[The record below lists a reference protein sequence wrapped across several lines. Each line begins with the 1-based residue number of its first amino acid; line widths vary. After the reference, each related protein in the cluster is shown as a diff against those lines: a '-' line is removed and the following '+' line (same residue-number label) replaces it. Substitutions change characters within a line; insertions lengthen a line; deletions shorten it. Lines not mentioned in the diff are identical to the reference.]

1 MSTSK
6 PDMLSIKDLLSNDK
20 YIIPMYQRNYAWE
33 ESHLKQLV
41 QDVWDSIDSERH
53 YYIGTLVVHIRKD
66 GMFETI
72 DGQQRLTTLNIM
84 MCALKNEV
92 SDNASLFDW
101 FRGVNIE
108 YEFRERS
115 SKTLTALYLHDS
127 IAELNDSSIEAMYD
141 VVKRTIDSIVPKND
155 LDKFL
160 NFFFNQVMIT
170 RVVLPEDTDLNHY
183 FEIMNSRGEQLEKP
197 EILKARIMRLSE
209 QNKCK
214 CWLIGL
220 IWDACSDMDS
230 HVQMNFSSD
239 LRDAIFGEKW
249 DECNWTDLND
259 LIVRTQHIH
268 RSQTLEDYSIIDVL
282 NMPQNP
288 TRERSNNEN
297 EDRFSSVVNFANFL
311 LQVLRVIKT
320 QDIPLD
326 DKRLIDIFTEKKVTE
341 DLAEADAFISEM
353 LRLRFLF
360 DRFIIKRDFYED
372 RENGKL
378 SVRYLK
384 HEKDTE
390 YSYNLTIDDI
400 TSKRIMMVESMF
412 HVSLPSQNYKHW
424 LCAALYYLYNNRD
437 GKGLV
442 EYMEGLGKA
451 YMLGRFLAKDITA
464 DSFYYDLI
472 FQKGGKYHGSIP
484 SNLTIPTFTE
494 HIDFFIFNYID
505 YCLWKEGECPDFEFT
520 SRSSIE
526 HFYPQ
531 HPMDNFPTMD
541 DEHLHNIGNL
551 CLISASKNSKLSN
564 YQPLAKTEH
573 YHKGKIDSIKQK
585 IMMEIT
591 INNKSKAQPWWTKE
605 IETHAQYIQ
614 KVLLKNFQS

>member
-1 MSTSK
+1 MNTPK
-6 PDMLSIKDLLSNDK
+6 PDMLSIKELLGKDK

-41 QDVWDSIDSERH
+41 QDVWDCVDSERH

-84 MCALKNEV
+84 MCALKNEIYNN
-92 SDNASLFDW
+92 SSLFDW
-101 FRGVNIE
+101 FGSVNIE

-127 IAELNDSSIEAMYD
+127 TAELNDSSIEAMYD
-141 VVKRTIDSIVPKND
+141 VVKRTIDSIVPED
-155 LDKFL
+155 SLDKFL
-160 NFFFNQVMIT
+160 DFFFNQVMIT

-197 EILKARIMRLSE
+197 EILKARIMRLS
-209 QNKCK
+209 KRDKRK

-239 LRDAIFGEKW
+239 LRDAIFGKKW
-249 DECNWTDLND
+249 NECNWTDLND
-259 LIVRTQHIH
+259 LICRTQHIQI
-268 RSQTLEDYSIIDVL
+268 SQTFDDYSILDVL
-282 NMPQNP
+282 KKTQNQSGKK
-288 TRERSNNEN
+288 TENEN

-311 LQVLRVIKT
+311 LQVLRVIKK

-326 DKRLIDIFTEKKVTE
+326 DKRLIDIFTEERITE
-341 DLAEADAFISEM
+341 DFADIFISEM

-378 SVRYLK
+378 SVKYLK

-390 YSYNLTIDDI
+390 YSYNLTIDDS

-412 HVSLPSQNYKHW
+412 HASLPSQNYKHW
-424 LCAALYYLYNNRD
+424 LCATLNYLYDNRD

-442 EYMEGLGKA
+442 EYLEKLGKA
-451 YMLGRFLAKDITA
+451 YMLGRFLTEDITA

-472 FQKGGKYHGSIP
+472 FNKGGRYTGNIP
-484 SNLTIPTFTE
+484 SKLSLPTFTK

-505 YCLWKEGECPDFEFT
+505 YCLWKEGRCPDFEFT

-541 DEHLHNIGNL
+541 EEHLHNIGNL

-564 YQPLAKTEH
+564 YQPLSKTEH
-573 YHKGKIDSIKQK
+573 YKNSKKIDSVKQK
-585 IMMEIT
+585 IMMDVV
-591 INNKSKAQPWWTKE
+591 NKNKNKEQPWWTE
-605 IETHAQYIQ
+605 EVEEQAQYIQ
-614 KVLLKNFQS
+614 EVLLRSFNS

>member
-1 MSTSK
+1 MNTLK
-6 PDMLSIKDLLSNDK
+6 PDMLSIKELLSKDK

-41 QDVWDSIDSERH
+41 QDVWDSVDSERH
-53 YYIGTLVVHIRKD
+53 YYIGTLVVHVRKD

-84 MCALKNEV
+84 MCALRNEV
-92 SDNASLFDW
+92 YNNSSLFDW

-115 SKTLTALYLHDS
+115 SKTLAALYLHDS
-127 IAELNDSSIEAMYD
+127 IIELNDSCIETMYN
-141 VVKRTIDSIVPKND
+141 VVKGTVNSIVPED
-155 LDKFL
+155 SLDKFL
-160 NFFFNQVMIT
+160 DFFFNQVIIT
-170 RVVLPEDTDLNHY
+170 RVILPEDTDLNHY

-197 EILKARIMRLSE
+197 EILKARIIRLSE
-209 QNKCK
+209 SDKRK

-230 HVQMNFSSD
+230 YVQMNFSSD
-239 LRDAIFGEKW
+239 LRDAIFGKRW
-249 DECNWTDLND
+249 DECNWENLND
-259 LIVRTQHIH
+259 LICRTQHIQI
-268 RSQTLEDYSIIDVL
+268 SQTLDDYSILDIL
-282 NMPQNP
+282 NKPQSLSGEK
-288 TRERSNNEN
+288 TENEN

-311 LQVLRVIKT
+311 LQVLRVIKK

-326 DKRLIDIFTEKKVTE
+326 DKRLITIFTEARITE
-341 DLAEADAFISEM
+341 DFADVFISEM

-360 DRFIIKRDFYED
+360 DKFIIKRDFYED

-390 YSYNLTIDDI
+390 YSYNLTIDDT
-400 TSKRIMMVESMF
+400 TSKRIMMIESMF

-424 LCAALYYLYNNRD
+424 LCAALNYLYDNRD

-451 YMLGRFLAKDITA
+451 YMLDRFLAENITT

-472 FQKGGKYHGSIP
+472 FNKKGRYTGNIP
-484 SNLTIPTFTE
+484 SELTFPTFTE

-505 YCLWKEGECPDFEFT
+505 YCLWKEGNCPDFEFT

-541 DEHLHNIGNL
+541 NEHLHNIGNL

-573 YHKGKIDSIKQK
+573 YHKSKIDSVKQK
-585 IMMEIT
+585 IMMDVV
-591 INNKSKAQPWWTKE
+591 NKNKNKEQPWW
-605 IETHAQYIQ
+605 IEDVEAQAQYIQ
-614 KVLLKNFQS
+614 EVLLRSFKS

>member
-1 MSTSK
+1 MSTPK
-6 PDMLSIKDLLSNDK
+6 PDMLSIKELLSKDK

-41 QDVWDSIDSERH
+41 QDVWDSVDSERH
-53 YYIGTLVVHIRKD
+53 YYIGTLVVHVRED
-66 GMFETI
+66 GMLETI

-92 SDNASLFDW
+92 YDNSSHFDW

-115 SKTLTALYLHDS
+115 SQTLNALYLHDS
-127 IAELNDSSIEAMYD
+127 TAELNDSSIEAMYD
-141 VVKRTIDSIVPKND
+141 IVKRTIDSIVPENSF
-155 LDKFL
+155 DKFL
-160 NFFFNQVMIT
+160 DFFFNQVMIT

-183 FEIMNSRGEQLEKP
+183 FEIMNSRGEQLEKS

-209 QNKCK
+209 QDKRK

-239 LRDAIFGEKW
+239 LRDAIFGKRW
-249 DECNWTDLND
+249 NECSWANLND
-259 LIVRTQHIH
+259 LICRTQHIQMS
-268 RSQTLEDYSIIDVL
+268 RTLDDYSIIDIL
-282 NMPQNP
+282 NMTQNQFLEK
-288 TRERSNNEN
+288 TENEN

-311 LQVLRVIKT
+311 LQVLRVIKKK
-320 QDIPLD
+320 DIPLD
-326 DKRLIDIFTEKKVTE
+326 DKRLIDIFTEEIITE
-341 DLAEADAFISEM
+341 DFADIFISEM

-390 YSYNLTIDDI
+390 YSYNLTIDDT

-424 LCAALYYLYNNRD
+424 LCAALNYLYDHRD
-437 GKGLV
+437 GEGLV

-451 YMLGRFLAKDITA
+451 YMLGRFLAEDITA

-472 FQKGGKYHGSIP
+472 FNKEGRYTGNI
-484 SNLTIPTFTE
+484 SNELTIPTFTE

-505 YCLWKEGECPDFEFT
+505 YCLWKEGICPDFEFT

-541 DEHLHNIGNL
+541 DRHLHDIGNL

-573 YHKGKIDSIKQK
+573 YHKSKIDSVKQK
-585 IMMEIT
+585 IMMDVAIK
-591 INNKSKAQPWWTKE
+591 NKNKEQPWWTE
-605 IETHAQYIQ
+605 EVEEQAQYIQ
-614 KVLLKNFQS
+614 EVLFRSFKS